1 MRNIREAALRTDF
14 HRTRSGKLSDIKKL
28 SRSEKIFLKNKLAE
42 LLLDFDLNNLGK
54 WQYLEQTNFLL
65 RLVRNYPATLSQE
78 INDIYKILIDISNY
92 KGAKQF
98 DRERFNME
106 SEYLIEDIL
115 RRRDDIRMRLL
126 SIEMP
131 TRLKQRHAELRRLNP
146 IFQNVSRQLEG
157 MPPDARPWCDY
168 PSPHGTGMYPRRRSD
183 LFLNRDLTEII
194 GRNLRRFHDE
204 ELNFYDRNLRHQN
217 YFGVED

>member
-1 MRNIREAALRTDF
+1 M
-14 HRTRSGKLSDIKKL
+14 
-28 SRSEKIFLKNKLAE
+28 
-42 LLLDFDLNNLGK
+42 DFDLNNLGK

-65 RLVRNYPATLSQE
+65 RLVRNYPATLSLE

-131 TRLKQRHAELRRLNP
+131 ARLEQRHAELMT
-146 IFQNVSRQLEG
+146 FKS
-157 MPPDARPWCDY
+157 
-168 PSPHGTGMYPRRRSD
+168 
-183 LFLNRDLTEII
+183 
-194 GRNLRRFHDE
+194 
-204 ELNFYDRNLRHQN
+204 NFSKC
-217 YFGVED
+217 F